1 MNLDSLINLM
11 TNELEVE
18 EREEGKAWSDEDD
31 SSS

>member
-18 EREEGKAWSDEDD
+18 EREEGKAWSDEDNP
-31 SSS
+31 SS